1 MGGHS
6 ILVVDDHE
14 IIVSGVGNIL
24 KCEFPDADIIACT
37 DPQEAINE
45 IDSRLF
51 DLYIVDLEF
60 EKMNGF
66 DLIIEIKR
74 QDSNSR
80 IIVYTMHDEIWTVNR
95 LLEAD
100 ISGIVLKS
108 GAKNNLVEAV
118 KSVFNNDIYLCPRFE
133 YIKQTN
139 KAYKELLLKR
149 RKKSELT
156 EMEMVILKYIVKGY
170 QSSEIADKIS
180 RSIHD
185 VNFHRKNILLK
196 LEARNVADLV
206 AKAIL
211 LRIVDVE

>member
-6 ILVVDDHE
+6 ILIVDDHE

-24 KCEFPDADIIACT
+24 QMEFPDANIVQCIN
-37 DPQEAINE
+37 PEQAINE
-45 IDSRLF
+45 IDTRLF
-51 DLYIVDLEF
+51 DLYVVDLEF

-66 DLIIEIKR
+66 DLISEIKR
-74 QDSNSR
+74 QDTDSR

-95 LLEAD
+95 LLEAEV
-100 ISGIVLKS
+100 SGIVLKS

-118 KSVFNNDIYLCPRFE
+118 KEVFADGIYLCPRFKHIE
-133 YIKQTN
+133 ENN
-139 KAYKELLLKR
+139 KIYKELLRKR
-149 RKKSELT
+149 RTKSNLT
-156 EMEMVILKYIVKGY
+156 EMEKVVLKYIVKGY
-170 QSSEIADKIS
+170 QSAEIADKIS
-180 RSIHD
+180 RSVHD